1 MPNDKNISKSIIALL
16 RKRNCSLHFRGLNDL
31 RKQLTVRHV
40 TLEKLRQ
47 VIDDLE
53 ARKRIV
59 FTRIDSGGFN
69 LMLLES

>member
-16 RKRNCSLHFRGLNDL
+16 RKRNCALHFRGLNDL

-69 LMLLES
+69 LRLLES